1 VSLNGVSVKMNL
13 AAFAW
18 GRRAAVDEQAV
29 RAVTGA
35 KREERPETLDEI
47 VSRRAGFLTAY
58 QDAAYAESYRGF
70 VDRVRAVSEPLALA
84 VAKNLFK
91 LMAYKDEYE
100 VARLYTDG
108 RFAAQLA
115 KQFKGD
121 FRLSFHLA
129 PPILGQ
135 KDPFTGKPLKTRFGP
150 WMMTGF
156 RLLAKLKRLRGTAFD
171 VFGRTAERR
180 MERQLIADYR
190 AMIEGLLADPQRAAS
205 PAALELASLPETI
218 RGFGHVKEANVAK
231 AKAREKELLSA
242 LSGSLPVRTAAE

>member
-1 VSLNGVSVKMNL
+1 
-13 AAFAW
+13 
-18 GRRAAVDEQAV
+18 
-29 RAVTGA
+29 
-35 KREERPETLDEI
+35 
-47 VSRRAGFLTAY
+47 
-58 QDAAYAESYRGF
+58 
-70 VDRVRAVSEPLALA
+70 VRAVSEPLALA

-108 RFAAQLA
+108 NFAAQLA

-190 AMIEGLLADPQRAAS
+190 AMIEGLLTDPRRASSAT
-205 PAALELASLPETI
+205 ALELASVPETI

-242 LSGSLPVRTAAE
+242 FSDGMQVRKAAE